1 MKNIFRNARSQH
13 TRAPVLRK
21 QLESVLFQKKKK
33 KKGGDKPR
41 RGKTGCRKQK
51 DQDKV
56 LREMEKG
63 DGRGEL
69 WAGHR
74 GLCPEGKRP
83 DIPRDG
89 STGNPTSKHL
99 VRTLSSGLKW

>member
-1 MKNIFRNARSQH
+1 MQGLS
-13 TRAPVLRK
+13 TPVH
-21 QLESVLFQKKKK
+21 LFSGSSLKACCFKKKK
-33 KKGGDKPR
+33 NGGDKPR

-69 WAGHR
+69 WAGHS

-89 STGNPTSKHL
+89 STDNPTQANILLGHL
-99 VRTLSSGLKW
+99 VQV